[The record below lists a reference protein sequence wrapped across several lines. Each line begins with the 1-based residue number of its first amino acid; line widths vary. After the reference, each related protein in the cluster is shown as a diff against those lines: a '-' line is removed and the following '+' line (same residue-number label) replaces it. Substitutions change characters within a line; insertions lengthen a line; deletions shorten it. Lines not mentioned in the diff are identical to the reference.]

1 MFKVKIRN
9 SPLKITKM
17 NNSKVPKYAIY
28 LREVI
33 LDLDFE
39 IFLVDIV
46 YIAHNM
52 GVRRA
57 NKYPKKLG
65 VSGVSVRKSPPVTNK
80 NPPIVAMI

>member
-1 MFKVKIRN
+1 MFKAKIRN
-9 SPLKITKM
+9 SPLKNTKI

-33 LDLDFE
+33 FDFDFE

-46 YIAHNM
+46 YIAHSK
-52 GVRRA
+52 GVIRA

-80 NPPIVAMI
+80 KPPTVAMI

>member
-9 SPLKITKM
+9 SPLKNTKM
-17 NNSKVPKYAIY
+17 SNSIVPKYAIN

-33 LDLDFE
+33 FDFDFE

-57 NKYPKKLG
+57 N
-65 VSGVSVRKSPPVTNK
+65 N
-80 NPPIVAMI
+80 